1 MIGSSHKCMCSG
13 LLPSANN
20 SAVECLSVTLP
31 TSCACH
37 TWAHPGTAIDVENS
51 CELQPR
57 SCVVMGI
64 LRTLHAFNAR
74 DQGPS
79 FSLSWKEPKNSS
91 TEHQLIRKRLK
102 QRLLSSTQ
110 GWLV

>member
-1 MIGSSHKCMCSG
+1 
-13 LLPSANN
+13 
-20 SAVECLSVTLP
+20 
-31 TSCACH
+31 
-37 TWAHPGTAIDVENS
+37 
-51 CELQPR
+51 
-57 SCVVMGI
+57 MGI
-64 LRTLHAFNAR
+64 LRTLNAFSAR

-110 GWLV
+110 GWLA